1 MELKEKIELVKK
13 TIEKV
18 RPYIQGDGGDVEF
31 VKLIDDIVYVKVH
44 GACVGCMALD
54 ATLKDGVEA
63 LILDEVE
70 GIKEVRLAEDDL
82 QTQVDAIKQ
91 AETTE
96 NNPQAQSQEKSDI

>member
-1 MELKEKIELVKK
+1 MEFEEKVALVKK

-31 VKLIDDIVYVKVH
+31 VKLEDDIVYVKVH

-54 ATLKDGVEA
+54 STLKDGVEA

-70 GIKEVRLAEDDL
+70 GIKEVRLADEPFQNL
-82 QTQVDAIKQ
+82 
-91 AETTE
+91 
-96 NNPQAQSQEKSDI
+96 SSL

>member
-1 MELKEKIELVKK
+1 MELQEKINLVKK

-31 VKLIDDIVYVKVH
+31 VKLEDDIVYVRVH

-70 GIKEVRLAEDDL
+70 GIKEVRLAEDNL
-82 QTQVDAIKQ
+82 ETQANIQ
-91 AETTE
+91 
-96 NNPQAQSQEKSDI
+96 NNNQSGRD

>member
-1 MELKEKIELVKK
+1 MTFDEKVALIKK

-31 VKLIDDIVYVKVH
+31 VKLEDDVVYVRVH

-70 GIKEVRLAEDDL
+70 GIKEVRLAEDNL
-82 QTQVDAIKQ
+82 ESIL
-91 AETTE
+91 
-96 NNPQAQSQEKSDI
+96 NNSQQ

>member
-1 MELKEKIELVKK
+1 MELEEKIALIKK

-31 VKLIDDIVYVKVH
+31 VKFEDDIVYVRVH

-70 GIKEVRLAEDDL
+70 GVKEVRLADDDFAN
-82 QTQVDAIKQ
+82 QV
-91 AETTE
+91 
-96 NNPQAQSQEKSDI
+96 

>member
-1 MELKEKIELVKK
+1 MEFEEKVKLVKK

-31 VKLIDDIVYVKVH
+31 VKLEDDIVYVRVH

-70 GIKEVRLAEDDL
+70 GIKEVRLAQDDL
-82 QTQVDAIKQ
+82 ETIVDS
-91 AETTE
+91 
-96 NNPQAQSQEKSDI
+96 NNK